1 MARKR
6 KSGSGNMTTWLIL
19 GGIII
24 AGYFWLRQQLDL
36 IQVGGISVPFQKLE
50 GTRVHLTIR
59 ISIINAS
66 SLAAKI
72 TGFTGFILSPEGSVL
87 STVFLTRP
95 ANIPRYQQADL
106 DFTSYIGATAIAT
119 ELYNILSSGQQPN
132 WKGYRLKGQLRV
144 YGLPVPIETT
154 LV

>member
-1 MARKR
+1 MAKSKKARK
-6 KSGSGNMTTWLIL
+6 SNYTGWIIL
-19 GGIII
+19 GGILI

-50 GTRVHLTIR
+50 GTRVQLTIR

-66 SLAAKI
+66 ALAARI
-72 TGFTGFILSPEGSVL
+72 TGFTGFVLAPDGSVI

-95 ANIPRYQQADL
+95 ANIPRFQQADL
-106 DFTSYIGATAIAT
+106 DFTTYIGAASVAT
-119 ELYNILSSGQQPN
+119 QLFQVLQSGKQPD

-154 LV
+154 FV

>member
-1 MARKR
+1 MAKKG
-6 KSGSGNMTTWLIL
+6 KSETKWGWIIGLTIF
-19 GGIII
+19 GIG
-24 AGYFWLRQQLDL
+24 GYFWLKQQFDL

-50 GTRVHLTIR
+50 GTRIHLTIR
-59 ISIINAS
+59 VSIVNAS
-66 SLAAKI
+66 ALAARI
-72 TGFTGFILSPEGSVL
+72 TGFTGFLLAPDNSVI

-95 ANIPRYQQADL
+95 ASIPRYQQADL

-119 ELYNILSSGQQPN
+119 ELYKVLSSGQQPD
-132 WKGYRLKGQLRV
+132 WKGYKLKGQLRV